1 MTLSILHPS
10 KEEYPERFQDEINL
24 VHYPELISGLE
35 QSHITTL
42 SFLHAIP
49 KEKLLFSYS
58 EGKWTIKEIW
68 QHVIDT
74 ERVLS
79 YRAMCY
85 SRKELKSLPGFDENA
100 YAVNSH
106 SNSRDWNTL
115 LEEYSQLRTST
126 IALFKSFDE
135 EMLSQIGY
143 AGISTKISTRAVGF
157 LVLGHEIHHSKI
169 TSERYLNVM

>member
-1 MTLSILHPS
+1 
-10 KEEYPERFQDEINL
+10 
-24 VHYPELISGLE
+24 
-35 QSHITTL
+35 
-42 SFLHAIP
+42 
-49 KEKLLFSYS
+49 
-58 EGKWTIKEIW
+58 
-68 QHVIDT
+68 
-74 ERVLS
+74 
-79 YRAMCY
+79 MCY

-169 TSERYLNVM
+169 ISERYLNVM